1 MGVKSG
7 LVVNISV
14 RRSESLAFKERKAAP
29 PLSHY
34 QGMFYVGYTG
44 IEVPIGHGFECG
56 NL

>member
-1 MGVKSG
+1 MGASQGHSEVDVKSG

-34 QGMFYVGYTG
+34 QDVLCW
-44 IEVPIGHGFECG
+44 IHWH
-56 NL
+56 